1 MKLVILESNA
11 YDRNLLIYLL
21 DQYLHKKLIH
31 YTLQEFSNEKDMF
44 ETVKFQ
50 CEQLPCC
57 LIHLS
62 ETEYDGFLVAQKIRK
77 LNPNSIIVFTSS
89 CGCHAIHAYQ
99 MLAEGY
105 LLKPVVKKQ
114 LEETLDKCLDH
125 LNYIYKKIR
134 VRSEYMNM
142 NIPLKNIMYIEV
154 FNKTCVIHTREK
166 SITSCIPLVE
176 LEKQL
181 KKEGFLRCHK
191 SYLVNMR
198 YIETCGKSGFYLY
211 NKQFIPIS
219 RRESLKHR
227 ETHLNWL
234 WKFNEKN

>member
-1 MKLVILESNA
+1 MKLVILESNED
-11 YDRNLLIYLL
+11 DRNFLIHLLEH
-21 DQYLHKKLIH
+21 YLHKKLIH

-50 CEQLPCC
+50 SEQLPCC

-62 ETEYDGFLVAQKIRK
+62 ETEYDGFLVAKKIRK
-77 LNPNSIIVFTSS
+77 LNPDSIIIFTSS
-89 CGCHAIHAYQ
+89 FGSHAILAYQ

-114 LEETLDKCLDH
+114 IEDTLDKCLNH

-154 FNKTCVIHTREK
+154 FNKTCVIHTIEK
-166 SITSCIPLVE
+166 SVTSCIPLVE

-181 KKEGFLRCHK
+181 TNEGFLRCHK

-198 YIETCGKSGFYLY
+198 YIETYAKSGFYLH

-234 WKFNEKN
+234 WKLNEKY

>member
-1 MKLVILESNA
+1 MKLVILESDS

-21 DQYLHKKLIH
+21 EQYLYKKQIH
-31 YTLQEFSNEKDMF
+31 FSLQEFSNEKDMF
-44 ETVKFQ
+44 DNVKFQ
-50 CEQLPCC
+50 CEQLLCC
-57 LIHLS
+57 LINLS
-62 ETEYDGFLVAQKIRK
+62 ENEYDGLLVGQRIRK
-77 LNPNSIIVFTSS
+77 LNQDSIILFTSS
-89 CGCHAIHAYQ
+89 CGCQAVLAYQ

-114 LEETLDKCLDH
+114 LEDTLDKCFSN
-125 LNYIYKKIR
+125 LNYIYKKINI
-134 VRSEYMNM
+134 RSEYMNM
-142 NIPLKNIMYIEV
+142 NIQLKNIMYIEV
-154 FNKTCVIHTREK
+154 FNKTCVIHTKKK

-198 YIETCGKSGFYLY
+198 YIETGGKSGFYLY

-227 ETHLNWL
+227 EAHLNWL
-234 WKFNEKN
+234 CKYNA